1 MQVQIDD
8 VPSTTTVISLQ
19 RENQHSILRD
29 AQGASWRKRCDF
41 ILIDEGA
48 GDCKIVMVELKSTLG
63 ESLNGLE
70 QLRRSLPMAKYI
82 LTACEVELQRSWRC
96 RFSYALIAEKR
107 AERLDKQRTRPGT
120 QLSTEDYEGIKVVV
134 GVGTRFDFR
143 DLIAGG

>member
-1 MQVQIDD
+1 MDVQVSR
-8 VPSTTTVISLQ
+8 VPITTTVVSLQ
-19 RENQHSILRD
+19 RESQYSILRE
-29 AQGASWRKRCDF
+29 APGKSWKRRCDF

-48 GDCKIVMVELKSTLG
+48 CDCNVVMVELKSTLG
-63 ESLNGLE
+63 ESRDGFE

-120 QLSTEDYEGIKVVV
+120 QLSTEDYKGIKVVV
-134 GVGTRFDFR
+134 GVGTRFDFGA
-143 DLIAGG
+143 LVAGG